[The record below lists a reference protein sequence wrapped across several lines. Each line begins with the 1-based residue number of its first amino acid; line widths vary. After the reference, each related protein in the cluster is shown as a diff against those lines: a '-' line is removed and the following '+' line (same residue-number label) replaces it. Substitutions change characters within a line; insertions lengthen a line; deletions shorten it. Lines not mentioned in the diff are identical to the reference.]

1 MATEAQVIAQAH
13 RRLGVLSAEEAPTD
27 DMVAY
32 GAETLALILAELR
45 ADGLPLVSV
54 GGVVADG
61 LALPLAMLLATD
73 LAPHYEVPPRDARS
87 RCVARLRAILYPD
100 DRPDPAPV
108 VDDYGFW
115 DVADDEGRARWASYF

>member
-1 MATEAQVIAQAH
+1 MIAQAH
-13 RRLGVLSAEEAPTD
+13 RRLGVLSLEESLTD

-32 GAETLALILAELR
+32 GVETLGLILAELR
-45 ADGLPLVSV
+45 ADGMPIAFVD
-54 GGVVADG
+54 GIVADG

-100 DRPDPAPV
+100 DRPPPEPI

-115 DVADDEGRARWASYF
+115 PLSDEESRARWEGYF